1 MWYKKQH
8 PDEEPTRLYMG
19 VELEVDRPRNGQ
31 TKISTYDLEDIIW
44 EFCEDDEVKMWG
56 DATLLRG
63 LEIVSHPCTLRYH
76 HELFPWREIVRVCLE
91 GGYRS
96 HQTNTCGLHI
106 HVSWDAANYKTK
118 LKIAWFICSQQ
129 DHMEQLAR
137 RSENMWS
144 MYKKDVDGPE
154 DKQAMDDYDRY
165 QAVNWTNSDST
176 FEFRLWR
183 GTLRYE
189 SLMGAIDLTHAIIKY
204 CEITSPQDLLVETQA
219 WDGFVQFVYDN
230 KEMYPFG
237 WDYLIYR
244 GFGEEA

>member
-19 VELEVDRPRNGQ
+19 VELEVDRPRNG
-31 TKISTYDLEDIIW
+31 TARISRYDLEDEIRELRGDGEI
-44 EFCEDDEVKMWG
+44 ETWG
-56 DATLLRG
+56 DCSLNLG

-76 HELFPWREIVRVCLE
+76 HELFPWREIIRTCLE

-106 HVSWDAANYKTK
+106 HVSWDAASHKTK

-129 DHMEQLAR
+129 EHMERLAR
-137 RSENMWS
+137 RGENTWT

-154 DKQAMDDYDRY
+154 DERALKDPIR
-165 QAVNWTNSDST
+165 QAVNWSNGSST

-189 SLMGAIDLTHAIIKY
+189 SLMGAIDITHAIIKY
-204 CEITSPQDLLVETQA
+204 CETTSPQDLLIETQA

-230 KEMYPFG
+230 KENYPFG
-237 WDYLIYR
+237 WDYLVYR
-244 GFGEEA
+244 GEA